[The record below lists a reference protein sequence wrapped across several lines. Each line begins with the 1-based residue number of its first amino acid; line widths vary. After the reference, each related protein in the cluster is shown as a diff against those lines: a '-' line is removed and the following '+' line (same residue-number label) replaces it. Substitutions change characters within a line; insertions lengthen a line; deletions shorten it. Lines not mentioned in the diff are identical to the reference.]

1 MFSSPTVVLVLLK
14 RHCTLMQ
21 KFGSSFFLYIATHY
35 EIIKK
40 NASNRKI
47 SPRLIILHVGK
58 VSMHDIKSATLTI
71 LLDGVVSAVKAGRW
85 QPSKMVK
92 KTF

>member
-1 MFSSPTVVLVLLK
+1 MNVLESNSSVGIALE
-14 RHCTLMQ
+14 TLHTNA
-21 KFGSSFFLYIATHY
+21 KVWFFFLYIATHY

-40 NASNRKI
+40 NASDRKI
-47 SPRLIILHVGK
+47 SPRLIILHVGN
-58 VSMHDIKSATLTI
+58 VSMHDIKSATI

-85 QPSKMVK
+85 QPSTMVK